1 MTAHYF
7 HADLPAIFGAAV
19 SPGQYQSIDPSMWFG
34 FEIGA
39 LRRHTTSIAFMRELR
54 PEFRRC
60 LLYFSCLASVHA
72 SELVSQNGNN
82 GTMRAAAVLSRALDM
97 KYVPFDRAR
106 ARA

>member
-1 MTAHYF
+1 
-7 HADLPAIFGAAV
+7 
-19 SPGQYQSIDPSMWFG
+19 
-34 FEIGA
+34 
-39 LRRHTTSIAFMRELR
+39 MRELR

-72 SELVSQNGNN
+72 AELVSQNGNN